1 MTPILELTMSTAL
14 EITLI
19 LVLAAIAIGLVP
31 LLFQLRHTAQ
41 GLDAFLISSRRDL
54 SQIAEDVHASR
65 QRMDHLAV
73 SLQATL
79 DELST
84 FAQVMGEVGG
94 MVRNFHNQFHSTIE
108 SASRNLGGILGG
120 ISSVLSFFKR
130 PSTQQE
136 PQ

>member
-1 MTPILELTMSTAL
+1 MSIAL
-14 EITLI
+14 EVTLI
-19 LVLAAIAIGLVP
+19 LVLVAIAGGLVP
-31 LLFQLRHTAQ
+31 LLFQLRRTAK

-54 SQIAEDVHASR
+54 SQIVEDVHASR
-65 QRMDHLAV
+65 LRMDHLAV
-73 SLQATL
+73 SLQASL
-79 DELST
+79 DEISV
-84 FAQVMGEVGG
+84 FAQLMGEVGG

-120 ISSVLSFFKR
+120 ISAVLSFFKR

>member
-1 MTPILELTMSTAL
+1 MIPALEPTMSTAL

-19 LVLAAIAIGLVP
+19 LVLVAIAIGLVP
-31 LLFQLRHTAQ
+31 LLFQLRRSAQ

-65 QRMDHLAV
+65 LRMDHLAV
-73 SLQATL
+73 SLQASL
-79 DELST
+79 DEISV
-84 FAQVMGEVGG
+84 FAQLMGEVGG
-94 MVRNFHNQFHSTIE
+94 MIRNFHNQFHSTID

-120 ISSVLSFFKR
+120 ISAVLSFFKR
-130 PSTQQE
+130 PPTQQE

>member
-1 MTPILELTMSTAL
+1 MSTAL
-14 EITLI
+14 QATLI
-19 LVLAAIAIGLVP
+19 LVLAALAIGLVP
-31 LLFQLRHTAQ
+31 LLFQLRRTAQ

-65 QRMDHLAV
+65 LRMDHLAV
-73 SLQATL
+73 SLQASL

-84 FAQVMGEVGG
+84 FAQMMGEVGG
-94 MVRNFHNQFHSTIE
+94 MVRHFHNQFHSTIE

-130 PSTQQE
+130 ASTQQQ

>member
-1 MTPILELTMSTAL
+1 MSTAL
-14 EITLI
+14 EVTVI
-19 LVLAAIAIGLVP
+19 LVLVAIAAGLVP
-31 LLFQLRHTAQ
+31 LLFQLRRTAQ
-41 GLDAFLISSRRDL
+41 GLDAFLIASRRDL

-65 QRMDHLAV
+65 LRMDLLAV

-79 DELST
+79 DEISG
-84 FAQVMGEVGG
+84 FAHLMGEVGG

-120 ISSVLSFFKR
+120 ISAVLSFFKR
-130 PSTQQE
+130 PPTQQE